1 MPIYKGF
8 QDGRSLADTS
18 RRGPV
23 QSPLESSD
31 CSSRHNAMVV
41 ASCGFLRGGV
51 KGGQKGGGTGGVKG
65 GVRSVNYLW
74 IKVLAIWRE
83 VSQEIFD
90 ISCGFSRSKGGSLVG
105 LKGRFT
111 RTKLPRWSDVSIWN
125 FFRQFCNVYISIRI
139 VAVWVKTVFG
149 VFIHLSFKNKYSF
162 WFLSSQKFVPLH
174 PQN

>member
-1 MPIYKGF
+1 MYRGF
-8 QDGRSLADTS
+8 GDGRSLADTS
-18 RRGPV
+18 RWGPV
-23 QSPLESSD
+23 QSPLGGSD
-31 CSSRHNAMVV
+31 YSLRHNAIV
-41 ASCGFLRGGV
+41 ASCGFLRGGQ

-90 ISCGFSRSKGGSLVG
+90 ISCGFSRSKGGGLVG

-162 WFLSSQKFVPLH
+162 WFLSSQKLVPLH